1 MPSFKLYTGNKLE
14 LLLDALAEVV
24 SVPHESALTPEIIVV
39 QNTGMQ
45 RWISLQ
51 LARKLGIWANCSFLF
66 PNAFIETLFKKALPD
81 YDDNVWFEPRTL
93 TWRIMKLLP
102 TLLERPEFDQLNT
115 YLHDGRQL
123 KLFQLASKIADTF
136 DNYTLYR
143 PALIMQWEQGKE
155 SHWQA
160 VLWRALAAE
169 GHGMHRARMKS
180 QVLLQMAQSSFLWP
194 GPARRFSLFG
204 ISSLPPFHVE
214 MVRALSSFVD
224 VHVFLLNPCA
234 EYWDDVLS
242 EREIGNILK
251 KKGKPLIAR
260 DDMHWEK
267 GNRLLSSLGGYV
279 RDFLWMLHDM
289 EGEEFSLVEAPPE
302 RSMLSCIQS
311 DILHLRERGEGQDV
325 PAIPLSASDDSIQI
339 HSCHGPLREMETLYD
354 ILLKQFEKLPELL
367 PSDIVV
373 MTPDI
378 ELYAPFIHA
387 VFGAPENE
395 RLRIPYSVTD
405 CGAASESPL
414 INALFSLFD
423 TTLGR
428 CTAAEVL
435 SLLEMRPFQEAFCLV
450 ESDVELIRS
459 WVKDTRIRWGLD
471 EEARATFDVPVFPEN
486 TWKSGIE
493 SMLLGYAMAG
503 NNRET
508 FDNIVPFEAIEG
520 SQAEV
525 LAHFLDFIEKLGD
538 LRATLL
544 QTRPLKDW
552 SRVVSECIDGFFVDS
567 EDNSRDLAVLRS
579 AAHELEEAHSAAPVE
594 LAFEV
599 IRKYLEQALK
609 KTSSASGFLA
619 GAVTFCAMLPMRGI
633 PFRIVCLAGMND
645 DVFPRASRFPAWD
658 LISGHPQKGD
668 RSLEKEDR
676 YIFLEALLS
685 ARDMVCISYAG
696 QDIKDNSSRLPSV
709 AVSELLDYLDR
720 AFVFPGPGK
729 DGGHSLSAQGRGR
742 VSDHI
747 TIRHR
752 LQAFSPRYFV
762 PGGLLFSY
770 SEENYHAACNAAR
783 HEKTRKPFF
792 SAPLAAPSSDWREI
806 SVADLCAFFVQPI
819 RFLLQKRLGMRLR
832 EVEQPLEEKEPFFIE
847 GLEGYRIGQ
856 QLVERLLDHES
867 RQSCFQSMKAASLLP
882 HGAVGACAFD
892 MAADEASAFVD
903 RIESIIDNKE
913 LFSIDVHA
921 QAGEFTVAGRIDNCT
936 PSGLVL
942 YRFANARPI
951 DMLHF
956 WIKSLVCAALSAGS
970 YKEKS
975 VLLARDG
982 CWELPQIPNASRL
995 LESLLDLYW
1004 QGLSFPLH
1012 FFSKSSWTYAQSALV
1027 KNKSPDAALREARAV
1042 WTGDEYVPGESED
1055 PYYALCFAAAAN
1067 DPLNDDF
1074 EKRSIE
1080 VFGPL
1085 LKLLTAAP

>member
-39 QNTGMQ
+39 QNSGMQ

-51 LARKLGIWANCSFLF
+51 LAKKLGIWANCSFLF
-66 PNAFIETLFKKALPD
+66 PNAFVETLFKQALPEF
-81 YDDNVWFEPRTL
+81 DDNNRFEPRTM

-102 TLLERPEFDQLNT
+102 TLLDRPEFSQLKT

-143 PALIMQWEQGKE
+143 PSLILQWEQGAE

-160 VLWRALAAE
+160 VLWRALASE
-169 GHGMHRARMKS
+169 GRGMHRARMKS
-180 QVLLQMAQSSFLWP
+180 QVLSQMAQSSFLWP

-214 MVRALSSFVD
+214 MARALSSFVD

-279 RDFLWMLHDM
+279 RDFLWMLHDV
-289 EGEEFSLVEAPPE
+289 EGEEFSLVEAPEP

-311 DILHLRERGEGQDV
+311 DILHLRERGEGQVV
-325 PAIPLSASDDSIQI
+325 PATPLSPSDDSIQI
-339 HSCHGPLREMETLYD
+339 HSCHGPLREMEALYD
-354 ILLKQFEKLPELL
+354 ILLKQFEKRPGLL

-387 VFGAPENE
+387 VFGAPEND

-405 CGAASESPL
+405 CGLACESPM
-414 INALFSLFD
+414 INSLFSLFD
-423 TTLGR
+423 TALGR
-428 CTAAEVL
+428 CTALEVL
-435 SLLEMRPFQEAFCLV
+435 SLLEMRPIREAFCLV
-450 ESDVELIRS
+450 ESDVELLRS

-471 EEARATFDVPVFPEN
+471 ENARAAYDVPMFPEN

-508 FDNIVPFEAIEG
+508 FDDIVPFEAIEG
-520 SQAEV
+520 SQADV
-525 LAHFLDFIEKLGD
+525 LARFLDFMEKLTG
-538 LRATLL
+538 LRASLL
-544 QTRPLKDW
+544 QTRPLGDW
-552 SRVVSECIDGFFVDS
+552 SKVISDCIDGFFIDN
-567 EDNSRDLAVLRS
+567 EDNGRDLALMRN
-579 AAHELEEAHSAAPVE
+579 AAHSLEEAHGFAPDA

-599 IRKYLEQALK
+599 ISKYLEQSLQK
-609 KTSSASGFLA
+609 SSSASGFLA

-633 PFRIVCLAGMND
+633 PFRVVCLAGMND

-685 ARDMVCISYAG
+685 ARDMVCISYVG
-696 QDIKDNSSRLPSV
+696 QDIRDNSSRQPSV
-709 AVSELLDYLDR
+709 VSELLDYIDR
-720 AFVFPGPGK
+720 AFVLPEPGK
-729 DGGHSLSAQGRGR
+729 DNGPGR
-742 VSDHI
+742 VGDHI
-747 TIRHR
+747 TMRHR
-752 LQAFSPRYFV
+752 LQAFSGRYFV
-762 PGGLLFSY
+762 PDGPLFSY
-770 SEENYHAACNAAR
+770 SEENYRAACNAAR
-783 HEKTRKPFF
+783 REKMLKPFF
-792 SAPLAAPSSDWREI
+792 SAPLPAPSSDWRTI

-819 RFLLQKRLGMRLR
+819 KFLLQKRLGMRLQ

-847 GLEGYRIGQ
+847 GLEGYHIGQ

-867 RQSCFQSMKAASLLP
+867 RQSCFQSMKVASLLP

-892 MAADEASAFVD
+892 RAADEASAFID
-903 RIESIIDNKE
+903 RIESIIDTKE
-913 LFSIDVHA
+913 LSSIDVLGR
-921 QAGEFTVAGRIDNCT
+921 AGEFTISGRIDNCA
-936 PSGLVL
+936 PFGLLL
-942 YRFANARPI
+942 YRFAKANPK

-956 WIKSLVCAALSAGS
+956 WIKSLVCAALAPDT

-975 VLLARDG
+975 VLVARDG
-982 CWELPQIPNASRL
+982 CWELPQIPDASQL
-995 LESLLDLYW
+995 LESLLELYW

-1012 FFSKSSWTYAQSALV
+1012 FFSKSSWAYGQSALV
-1027 KNKSPDAALREARAV
+1027 KNKSPEAALRDARAV
-1042 WTGDEYVPGESED
+1042 WTGDEYVTGESQD
-1055 PYYALCFAAAAN
+1055 PYYALCFTATEN

-1074 EKRSIE
+1074 IQRSIE
-1080 VFGPL
+1080 VYGPVFGL
-1085 LKLLTAAP
+1085 IKEGIII